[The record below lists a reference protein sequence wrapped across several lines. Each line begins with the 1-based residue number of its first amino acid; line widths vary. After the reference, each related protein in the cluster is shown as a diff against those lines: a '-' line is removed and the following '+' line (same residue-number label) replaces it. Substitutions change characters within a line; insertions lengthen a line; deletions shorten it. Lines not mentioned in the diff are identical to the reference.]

1 MNPFANV
8 WTIFRRELS
17 SYFNSPIAYVF
28 ILIFLGVSSAY
39 FLAFRNF
46 FEVNRAEMRLLFE
59 GLPYGF
65 LVLVPAISMRIW
77 AEERKLKTFHLLM
90 TLPMRP
96 TEIILGK
103 FFAAWA
109 VLGLAVLLTL
119 PVPITIEV
127 MSSLDWGPVAG
138 GYFGSFIL
146 VGAYLAVGLFVSGLT
161 ENQLIAFVLTLVV
174 LVPLAA
180 VGHPNTLRAFQDTP
194 RVADAFGQIGIVS
207 HFESVA
213 RGVIDSGDL
222 VYFLSLIVFFLGL
235 NRYTIES
242 HRFG

>member
-39 FLAFRNF
+39 FLSFRGF

-103 FFAAWA
+103 FLAAWA
-109 VLGLAVLLTL
+109 VLCLAVLLTL
-119 PVPITIEV
+119 PVPITIETI
-127 MSSLDWGPVAG
+127 SSLDWGPVAG
-138 GYFGSFIL
+138 GYLGSFIL

-161 ENQLIAFVLTLVV
+161 ENQLIAFVGTLVV
-174 LVPLAA
+174 LVVLAL
-180 VGHPNTLRAFQDTP
+180 VGHPNTIRAVEDMP
-194 RVADAFGQIGIVS
+194 RLADFFGQIGVVS

-213 RGVIDSGDL
+213 RGVIDTGDL
-222 VYFLSLIVFFLGL
+222 VYFVSLIAFFLGL